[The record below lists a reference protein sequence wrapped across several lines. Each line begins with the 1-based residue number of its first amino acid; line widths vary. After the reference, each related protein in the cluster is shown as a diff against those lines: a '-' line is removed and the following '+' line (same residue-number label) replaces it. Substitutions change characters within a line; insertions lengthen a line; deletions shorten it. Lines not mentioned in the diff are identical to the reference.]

1 MLGFAALAV
10 VAMIA
15 IKFIF
20 SIFGIIVSLFMA
32 QSQHRRSS
40 QGDDFR
46 QTRSVMTSSSGKAP
60 GLTAGRCCFWLILPI

>member
-1 MLGFAALAV
+1 MIRNMLGFAALAL

-32 QSQHRRSS
+32 LLWFAFVGFLIYMLLRVLSPSTADR
-40 QGDDFR
+40 
-46 QTRSVMTSSSGKAP
+46 VKEMISGKPAV
-60 GLTAGRCCFWLILPI
+60 

>member
-1 MLGFAALAV
+1 MIRNMLGFAALAV

-32 QSQHRRSS
+32 LLWFAFVGFLIYIALRVLSPSTADR
-40 QGDDFR
+40 
-46 QTRSVMTSSSGKAP
+46 VEEMISGKPAV
-60 GLTAGRCCFWLILPI
+60 

>member
-1 MLGFAALAV
+1 MIRNMLGFAALAV

-32 QSQHRRSS
+32 LLWFAFVGFLIYMALRVLSPSTADR
-40 QGDDFR
+40 
-46 QTRSVMTSSSGKAP
+46 VKEMISGKPAV
-60 GLTAGRCCFWLILPI
+60 

>member
-1 MLGFAALAV
+1 MIRNMLGFAALAV

-32 QSQHRRSS
+32 LLWFAFVGFLIYMALRVLSRSTA
-40 QGDDFR
+40 DR
-46 QTRSVMTSSSGKAP
+46 VKEMISGKPA
-60 GLTAGRCCFWLILPI
+60 L

>member
-32 QSQHRRSS
+32 LLWFAFVGFLIYMLLRVLSPSTADR
-40 QGDDFR
+40 
-46 QTRSVMTSSSGKAP
+46 VKEMISGRPAV
-60 GLTAGRCCFWLILPI
+60 

>member
-1 MLGFAALAV
+1 MIRNMFGFAALAV

-32 QSQHRRSS
+32 LLWFAFVGFLIYMLLRVLSPSTADRLKE
-40 QGDDFR
+40 
-46 QTRSVMTSSSGKAP
+46 MISGKPAV
-60 GLTAGRCCFWLILPI
+60 

>member
-1 MLGFAALAV
+1 MIRNMLGFATLAV

-32 QSQHRRSS
+32 LLWFAFVGFLIYMLLRVLSPSTADR
-40 QGDDFR
+40 
-46 QTRSVMTSSSGKAP
+46 VKEMISGKPAV
-60 GLTAGRCCFWLILPI
+60 

>member
-1 MLGFAALAV
+1 MIRNMLGFAALAV

-32 QSQHRRSS
+32 LLWFAFVGFLIYIALRVLSPSTADR
-40 QGDDFR
+40 
-46 QTRSVMTSSSGKAP
+46 VKEMISGKPAV
-60 GLTAGRCCFWLILPI
+60 

>member
-1 MLGFAALAV
+1 MIRNMLGFAALAV

-32 QSQHRRSS
+32 LLWFAFVGFLIYMALRVLSPSTADR
-40 QGDDFR
+40 
-46 QTRSVMTSSSGKAP
+46 VKEMISGKPA
-60 GLTAGRCCFWLILPI
+60 L

>member
-1 MLGFAALAV
+1 MIRNMLGFAALAV

-32 QSQHRRSS
+32 LLWFAFVGFLIYMLLRVLSPSTADR
-40 QGDDFR
+40 
-46 QTRSVMTSSSGKAP
+46 VKEMISGRPAV
-60 GLTAGRCCFWLILPI
+60 

>member
-1 MLGFAALAV
+1 MIRNMLGFAALAV

-32 QSQHRRSS
+32 LLWFAFVGFLIYTLLRVLSPSTADR
-40 QGDDFR
+40 
-46 QTRSVMTSSSGKAP
+46 VKEMISGKP
-60 GLTAGRCCFWLILPI
+60 VV

>member
-1 MLGFAALAV
+1 MIRNMLGFAALAV

-32 QSQHRRSS
+32 LLWFAFVGFLIYMLLRVLSPSTADR
-40 QGDDFR
+40 
-46 QTRSVMTSSSGKAP
+46 VKEMISGKPA
-60 GLTAGRCCFWLILPI
+60 L

>member
-32 QSQHRRSS
+32 LLWFAFVGFLIRCFVLSPSTADR
-40 QGDDFR
+40 
-46 QTRSVMTSSSGKAP
+46 VKEMISGKPA
-60 GLTAGRCCFWLILPI
+60 L

>member
-1 MLGFAALAV
+1 MIRNMLGFAALGV

-32 QSQHRRSS
+32 LVWFAFVGFLIYMVLRVLSPSTADR
-40 QGDDFR
+40 
-46 QTRSVMTSSSGKAP
+46 VKEMISGKP
-60 GLTAGRCCFWLILPI
+60 VV

>member
-1 MLGFAALAV
+1 MIRNMLGFAALAV

-32 QSQHRRSS
+32 LLW
-40 QGDDFR
+40 FAF
-46 QTRSVMTSSSGKAP
+46 VGKPAV
-60 GLTAGRCCFWLILPI
+60 

>member
-1 MLGFAALAV
+1 MIRNMLGFAALAV

-32 QSQHRRSS
+32 LLWFAFVGFLIYMLLRVLSPSTADR
-40 QGDDFR
+40 
-46 QTRSVMTSSSGKAP
+46 VKEMISGKPAV
-60 GLTAGRCCFWLILPI
+60 

>member
-1 MLGFAALAV
+1 MIRNMLGFAALAV

-32 QSQHRRSS
+32 LLWFAFVGFLIYMLLRVVSPSTADR
-40 QGDDFR
+40 
-46 QTRSVMTSSSGKAP
+46 VKEMISGKPA
-60 GLTAGRCCFWLILPI
+60 L

>member
-15 IKFIF
+15 IKFIL

-32 QSQHRRSS
+32 LLWFAFVGFLIYMVLRVLSPSTADR
-40 QGDDFR
+40 
-46 QTRSVMTSSSGKAP
+46 VKEMISGKPAV
-60 GLTAGRCCFWLILPI
+60 

>member
-32 QSQHRRSS
+32 LLWFAFVGFLIYMLLRVVSPSTADR
-40 QGDDFR
+40 
-46 QTRSVMTSSSGKAP
+46 VKEMISGKPA
-60 GLTAGRCCFWLILPI
+60 L

>member
-32 QSQHRRSS
+32 LLWFAFVGFLIYMALRVLSPSTADR
-40 QGDDFR
+40 
-46 QTRSVMTSSSGKAP
+46 VKEMISGKPA
-60 GLTAGRCCFWLILPI
+60 L

>member
-1 MLGFAALAV
+1 MIRNMLGFAALAV

-32 QSQHRRSS
+32 LLWFAFVGFLIYMALRVLSPSTADR
-40 QGDDFR
+40 
-46 QTRSVMTSSSGKAP
+46 VKEMISGKP
-60 GLTAGRCCFWLILPI
+60 VV

>member
-32 QSQHRRSS
+32 LLWFAFVGFLIYMLLRVLSPSTADR
-40 QGDDFR
+40 
-46 QTRSVMTSSSGKAP
+46 VKEMISGKPA
-60 GLTAGRCCFWLILPI
+60 L